1 LHQCYNT
8 RTWVYQ
14 CVDSM
19 KNSYEVMDFESWL
32 VSLEN
37 GRSEAE
43 RELLRR
49 AFDLA
54 SQAHA
59 NQKRAS
65 GEPYIQHC
73 LAVAQMLAEL
83 HLDTATLAAALMHDT
98 LEDTS
103 VTYEELEGEFGGE
116 IAKLVD
122 GVTKLGQIDQLS
134 GMSERNIREDAKA
147 ESLRKMF
154 LAMVDDVRVVLI
166 KLADRL
172 HNMRTLSS
180 LPEYKR
186 KRIARETLEIFA
198 PLANRLG
205 IWQMKWELEDLSLRH
220 LEPETYKEIATLI
233 DERRPNRERYI
244 TEVVSRVRE
253 ELGKAGVKAEVS
265 GRPKHIY
272 SIYRK
277 MKRKGVDFD
286 QIYDVS
292 GVRVLAESVRDCYT
306 ALGVIHSMWRPIP
319 GEFDDYIAT
328 PKDNMYRSLHT
339 AVVGPEGKPLEA
351 QIRTYEMHY
360 TAELGIAAHWRYKEG
375 QKQDPVFDNKIAWLR
390 QLMEWRQEVTDARE
404 FIDSLKTDVFQDRVY
419 TFTPRGDIIDLPTGS
434 TPIDFAYHIHT
445 EVGHRC
451 RGAKVDGKLVG
462 LDYQLRNGDQVEIL
476 TAKRGGPSRDWLNPH
491 LGYVKTSRARSKIR
505 QWFKRQNRDENIVQ
519 GREVLER
526 ELKRLGLDE
535 TPFDQIAKKFNLD
548 KVDDL
553 MAAIGAGDINAHQI
567 AGRALELM
575 QPEEETLEIP
585 PARVTPT
592 APATGIR
599 VRGVGDLLTNLA
611 HCCNPL
617 PGDDIVGYIT
627 RGRGVTIH
635 RQDCPNILRMN
646 DRERLIEVDWGP
658 EITETYPVD
667 VRVEAYDRQGL
678 LRDIASV
685 VADEAIN
692 LSAANVMTR
701 KKDHMATMVVTLE
714 IADIDQL
721 SRVLARIERLPN
733 VLEARRQTR

>member
-1 LHQCYNT
+1 
-8 RTWVYQ
+8 
-14 CVDSM
+14 M
-19 KNSYEVMDFESWL
+19 KKSYEVMDFDPWL
-32 VSLEN
+32 ASLEN
-37 GRSEAE
+37 GRSENE
-43 RELLRR
+43 CDLLRR
-49 AFDLA
+49 AFNLA
-54 SQAHA
+54 SQAHT

-83 HLDTATLAAALMHDT
+83 RLDTDTLAAALMHDT
-98 LEDTS
+98 LEDTD
-103 VTYEELEGEFGGE
+103 VTYEELSAEFGEE
-116 IAKLVD
+116 IARLVD

-134 GMSERNIREDAKA
+134 GLSERNIKEDTQA

-180 LPEYKR
+180 LPEHKR

-205 IWQMKWELEDLSLRH
+205 IWQIKWELEDLSFRH
-220 LEPETYKEIATLI
+220 LEPKTYKEIATLI
-233 DERRPNRERYI
+233 DERRPDRERYI
-244 TEVVSRVRE
+244 TKIVRQVRE
-253 ELGKAGVKAEVS
+253 ELKNAGIEADVR

-277 MKRKGVDFD
+277 MNRKGVDFD
-286 QIYDVS
+286 QIYDVR
-292 GVRVLAESVRDCYT
+292 GVRVTVESTRDCYA
-306 ALGVIHSMWRPIP
+306 ALGVIHSLWRPIP

-339 AVVGPEGKPLEA
+339 AVVGPEGKPLEV
-351 QIRTYEMHY
+351 QIRTYEMDY

-375 QKQDPVFDNKIAWLR
+375 QRQDPTFDNKIAWLR
-390 QLMEWRQEVTDARE
+390 QLMEWRQEVTDAHE

-419 TFTPRGDIIDLPTGS
+419 TFTPKGDIIDLPSGS

-451 RGAKVDGKLVG
+451 RGAKVNGRLVA
-462 LDYQLRNGDQVEIL
+462 LDYQLRNGDQLEIL

-491 LGYVKTSRARSKIR
+491 LGYIKTSRARSKVR
-505 QWFKRQNRDENIVQ
+505 QWFKRQNREENIVH
-519 GREVLER
+519 GREMFER

-535 TPFDQIAKKFNLD
+535 TPYDQIAKKFGYA

-567 AGRALELM
+567 AGRALELAE
-575 QPEEETLEIP
+575 PEEEILEIP
-585 PARVTPT
+585 SVRPLPPSPAAGVRVN
-592 APATGIR
+592 
-599 VRGVGDLLTNLA
+599 GVGDLLTNLA

-627 RGRGVTIH
+627 RGRGVSIH
-635 RQDCPNILRMN
+635 RQDCPNILRMG
-646 DRERLIEVDWGP
+646 DRERLIEVDWGTG
-658 EITETYPVD
+658 EVTETHPVN

-678 LRDIASV
+678 LRDIASI
-685 VADEAIN
+685 VADESIN
-692 LSAANVMTR
+692 LSAANIATR
-701 KKDHMATMVVTLE
+701 KKDNIATMMVTLE

-733 VLEARRQTR
+733 VVEARRQTG

>member
-1 LHQCYNT
+1 
-8 RTWVYQ
+8 
-14 CVDSM
+14 M

>member
-1 LHQCYNT
+1 
-8 RTWVYQ
+8 
-14 CVDSM
+14 M

-98 LEDTS
+98 LEDTP
-103 VTYEELEGEFGGE
+103 VTHEELEREFGSE

-244 TEVVSRVRE
+244 AEVVSRVRE
-253 ELGKAGVKAEVS
+253 ELSKAGVKAEVS

-306 ALGVIHSMWRPIP
+306 ALGVIHSLWRPIP

-451 RGAKVDGKLVG
+451 RGAKVNGKLVG

-526 ELKRLGLDE
+526 EFKRLGLDE
-535 TPFDQIAKKFNLD
+535 TPFDQIAKKFNFD

-567 AGRALELM
+567 AGRALELV

-585 PARVTPT
+585 PVRGTPT

>member
-1 LHQCYNT
+1 
-8 RTWVYQ
+8 
-14 CVDSM
+14 M

-32 VSLEN
+32 VSLEH

-98 LEDTS
+98 LEDTP
-103 VTYEELEGEFGGE
+103 VTHEELEREFGSE

-244 TEVVSRVRE
+244 AEVVSRVRE
-253 ELGKAGVKAEVS
+253 ELSKAGVKAEVS

-306 ALGVIHSMWRPIP
+306 ALGVIHSLWRPIP

-451 RGAKVDGKLVG
+451 RGAKVNGKLVG

-535 TPFDQIAKKFNLD
+535 TPFDQIARKFNFD

-553 MAAIGAGDINAHQI
+553 MAAIGGGDINAHQI
-567 AGRALELM
+567 AGRALELV